1 MRNTLCICLNKK
13 TASFLPRRPS
23 TRGQSRR
30 GQRACRRGRRL
41 IQPFGARHLPDPLG
55 VVTRPLKGL
64 SLSRHGRLR
73 SCRGKARVEGVATP
87 TWSMGWVLRQW
98 GRGERVSGVAAG
110 EGGRWGWVCRRRLST
125 GDYIPGS
132 RHALAGN
139 RGEFVACGCQ
149 TQRWPLVGALHA
161 G

>member
-64 SLSRHGRLR
+64 SLSLGTVVFGLAGERPAWRAWPHRHGR
-73 SCRGKARVEGVATP
+73 
-87 TWSMGWVLRQW
+87 W
-98 GRGERVSGVAAG
+98 GECCGNG
-110 EGGRWGWVCRRRLST
+110 EGGRE
-125 GDYIPGS
+125 
-132 RHALAGN
+132 LAGW
-139 RGEFVACGCQ
+139 RPAKGAVGGECAGDDCRQGIIY
-149 TQRWPLVGALHA
+149 LGVGTHWRETGANL
-161 G
+161 